1 VAHRGEVEVERVFA
15 DSLERSRAR
24 RRRAEEGRSIAKR
37 TRRTAG
43 IFGRIALGVVAV
55 ALAGTGLSGDAFD
68 RVGALEVSR
77 HTAAAL
83 TEVPAPVPIS
93 QTESVVPTRDRLREA
108 VEYAQQRTGI
118 VSVAVIDSERKLH
131 GWHAE
136 RTYVSASVVKSM
148 LLAAELERLRAGGL
162 ELDGTTRALLE
173 GMITWSD
180 NEAADAIYSRVGD
193 EGLYEVAEAAGMRDF
208 SCAGHWSAAQISAR
222 DMAGFMFR
230 LEDVLVGPH
239 AGFAKSLLAGIV
251 KEQRWGIPDGA
262 GRGWH
267 IYFKGGWRA
276 TELGQLVHQV
286 ALLERKGT
294 RIAIAVLTDGQPTQ
308 ADGVETLRGV
318 AGRLAGQAGA

>member
-1 VAHRGEVEVERVFA
+1 VPVAQRGEVEVERVFA

-24 RRRAEEGRSIAKR
+24 RRRAKEGRSIAKR
-37 TRRTAG
+37 SRRTAG
-43 IFGRIALGVVAV
+43 TLGRVALAVVAV

-68 RVGALEVSR
+68 RVGSLELSR
-77 HTAAAL
+77 TA
-83 TEVPAPVPIS
+83 VPAPVPIS
-93 QTESVVPTRDRLREA
+93 TAESVVPTRDRLREA
-108 VEYAQQRTGI
+108 VDYAQQRTGI
-118 VSVAVIDSERKLH
+118 VSVAVIDSDRRLH

-162 ELDGTTRALLE
+162 ELDETTRALLE

-180 NEAADAIYSRVGD
+180 NEAADAIYARVGD
-193 EGLYEVAEAAGMRDF
+193 EGLYDVAQAAGMRDF

-222 DMAGFMFR
+222 DMAGFMFQ
-230 LEDVLVGPH
+230 LDDMLVGPN
-239 AGFAKSLLAGIV
+239 AGFAKGLLAGIV
-251 KEQRWGIPDGA
+251 KEQRWGIPDGI
-262 GRGWH
+262 GSGWNV
-267 IYFKGGWRA
+267 YFKGGWRA

-286 ALLERKGT
+286 ALLERNGN

-318 AGRLAGQAGA
+318 AGRLAG

>member
-1 VAHRGEVEVERVFA
+1 VPVAQRGEVEVERAFA

-24 RRRAEEGRSIAKR
+24 RRRAKEGRSIAKR
-37 TRRTAG
+37 SRRTAG
-43 IFGRIALGVVAV
+43 ILGRVALAVVAV

-68 RVGALEVSR
+68 RVGSLEPSR
-77 HTAAAL
+77 HTAAAPMAL
-83 TEVPAPVPIS
+83 RVPVPIS
-93 QTESVVPTRDRLREA
+93 TTESVVPTRDRLRDA
-108 VEYAQQRTGI
+108 VDYAQRRTGI
-118 VSVAVIDSERKLH
+118 VSVAVIDSDGRLH

-136 RTYVSASVVKSM
+136 RTYTSASVVKSM

-180 NEAADAIYSRVGD
+180 NEAADAIYARVGD
-193 EGLYEVAEAAGMRDF
+193 QGLYDVAEAVGMRDF
-208 SCAGHWSAAQISAR
+208 SCAGHWSVAQISAR
-222 DMAGFMFR
+222 DMAGFMFQ
-230 LEDVLVGPH
+230 LDDVLVGPH
-239 AGFAKSLLAGIV
+239 AGFAKGLLADIV
-251 KEQRWGIPDGA
+251 KEQRWGIPDGI

-276 TELGQLVHQV
+276 TELGQLVHQA
-286 ALLERKGT
+286 ALLERKGN

-318 AGRLAGQAGA
+318 AGRLAG